1 MNSRIVEGGRNFHG
15 QEKIPS
21 SQLRKQVPVPKL
33 LSLQYDL
40 ELSKV
45 SHAEERIPCY
55 FLYLVEILS
64 LPLAFPILGPLA
76 IWSSG

>member
-1 MNSRIVEGGRNFHG
+1 MV
-15 QEKIPS
+15 
-21 SQLRKQVPVPKL
+21 RKKYHHLNLENRYQYL
-33 LSLQYDL
+33 SFYHLSLWYDL